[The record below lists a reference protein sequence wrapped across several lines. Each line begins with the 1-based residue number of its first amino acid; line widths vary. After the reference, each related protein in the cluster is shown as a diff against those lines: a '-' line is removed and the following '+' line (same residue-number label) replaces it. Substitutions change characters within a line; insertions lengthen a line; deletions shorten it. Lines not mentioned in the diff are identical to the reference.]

1 MNINFNGKLIPRDSF
16 CLTLDNRAFKYAD
29 AVCETVKIVE
39 GRILFWEAHYFQ
51 LMAAMRIFRMRIPM
65 HFDLEFLEGEI
76 LKVADPN
83 LKVQHVALT
92 VFREASPD
100 TKNQHSE
107 VSFLLEV
114 KPGSRQVFENPPDV
128 FEVEIY
134 KDFYVPASML
144 SNLHTPDRHIA
155 LLAQIF
161 ADENGYQDC
170 LLVNEHKNVVGTAT
184 GSLFWVKGT
193 QIKTPPLT
201 DGCKNDVLRNELITQ
216 IKKSALYEIE
226 ESSISPFELQHADEL
241 FKLNLETGIQP
252 ISQYRK
258 KTYSKEVAN
267 FLRDEIL
274 SEIL

>member
-65 HFDLEFLEGEI
+65 HFDLEFLESEI
-76 LKVADPN
+76 HKVILPIQ
-83 LKVQHVALT
+83 KVQHVTLT

-100 TKNQHSE
+100 TQNQQSA
-107 VSFLLEV
+107 VSYLLDV
-114 KPGSRQVFENPPDV
+114 KLGNDQVFENPIDN

-134 KDFYVPASML
+134 KDFYVSASML
-144 SNLHTPDRHIA
+144 STLHTPDRHIA

-161 ADENGYQDC
+161 VDENGYQDC
-170 LLVNEHKNVVGTAT
+170 LLVNEHKNVIGTTT

-193 QIKTPPLT
+193 QIKTPPLS
-201 DGCKNDVLRNELITQ
+201 DGCKNDVLRNELITR

-226 ESSISPFELQHADEL
+226 ESSISPFALQHADEL

-252 ISQYRK
+252 VSRYRK
-258 KTYSKEVAN
+258 KNYNREVAG
-267 FLRDEIL
+267 FLRDDIL